1 MIAKSDLCQEMTII
15 IHLHAAR
22 IFFLTTDVRKFSAC
36 LELAKVEQKLTN
48 VRLEYLRQCN

>member
-1 MIAKSDLCQEMTII
+1 MTII